1 MADEVAGKKTRKFA
15 LFWPIIR
22 GEVLKRLVLLILFV
36 LINLHLNLV
45 EFSPTPFR
53 IFNAN
58 KWSWLTHFFLST
70 SKYLWSNLLFRMK
83 TDQAAVTKLLQQ
95 WDHGSKSVRSKILQ
109 DFVASNQ
116 GKTGPEL
123 ELEFAHAASLFLT
136 RLTAW
141 LRLTYPFHLY
151 PIRLFILRKGERSF
165 FSPDPWKRDYPR
177 ATCMCLNNTGME
189 HFISTPP
196 PPPPTIEGT
205 F

>member
-1 MADEVAGKKTRKFA
+1 M
-15 LFWPIIR
+15 
-22 GEVLKRLVLLILFV
+22 
-36 LINLHLNLV
+36 
-45 EFSPTPFR
+45 
-53 IFNAN
+53 
-58 KWSWLTHFFLST
+58 
-70 SKYLWSNLLFRMK
+70 
-83 TDQAAVTKLLQQ
+83 TKLLQQ

-196 PPPPTIEGT
+196 PPSPYHRGHFLTWEDSVWLNRRILDILLKNNSTYCFKPRSSNSSDSDSHLWSILQLLLAFFRETNKILGCQKISLQGCQQN
-205 F
+205 FGS